1 MFQIVSCNKVTRA
14 LWRPLSLLK
23 NGGDKKGRSI
33 DCNKIYLRI
42 WGNIDLLYDWRVYG
56 NFKLPAVVI
65 EACFGL
71 WGDERKGTC
80 RLSGN
85 EFQERFLNCLW
96 FITVEGVLNEE
107 HFGQVQLCFWFLHM
121 ITVLECSEVF
131 NVCFEH
137 PLHCCGWWLWCCGP
151 PGGGATVGCG
161 VVRDASLSMWSIA
174 SSSSVKSANMLPMSL
189 STSPAVRLPPAP
201 PPGGAPDPGCW
212 ETPLGCCCCWALLII
227 NL

>member
-14 LWRPLSLLK
+14 LWRPLSMWK

-96 FITVEGVLNEE
+96 FITAEGPLNEE
-107 HFGQVQLCFWFLHM
+107 HFGQVQLCSGFFGFSIWSRFYSVQRCSMLVLNTL
-121 ITVLECSEVF
+121 ITAVVGGCDAAV
-131 NVCFEH
+131 
-137 PLHCCGWWLWCCGP
+137 PLAAGQRSVVVWLVMPEGTP
-151 PGGGATVGCG
+151 
-161 VVRDASLSMWSIA
+161 D
-174 SSSSVKSANMLPMSL
+174 
-189 STSPAVRLPPAP
+189 LPPSPCEA
-201 PPGGAPDPGCW
+201 
-212 ETPLGCCCCWALLII
+212 
-227 NL
+227 